1 MENRKHQRARPG
13 EAATAPVDRMESAT
27 GSAGPVLVKKLSHR
41 RRRRA
46 RHGRATWTEGPA
58 KGLAGRDAVATGR
71 ERQTGL
77 SGRCRGA
84 RVAGLQPCK
93 QPPFWRALQ
102 FKVGISPYCRPKQE
116 TYYTKQHGGLLTW
129 YHPCSLFVWLWL
141 VINGRK
147 FSAGTI
153 FFSHTN
159 QPAVLLHKPATI
171 TNQPTEIG

>member
-1 MENRKHQRARPG
+1 ME
-13 EAATAPVDRMESAT
+13 
-27 GSAGPVLVKKLSHR
+27 
-41 RRRRA
+41 
-46 RHGRATWTEGPA
+46 
-58 KGLAGRDAVATGR
+58 
-71 ERQTGL
+71 ERQRGL
-77 SGRCRGA
+77 SGRCHGA

-93 QPPFWRALQ
+93 QPPFGKP

-171 TNQPTEIG
+171 RNSQPNRLTSSVHPHLIFFLTLKSSNSIKVLNLRLAEDGC